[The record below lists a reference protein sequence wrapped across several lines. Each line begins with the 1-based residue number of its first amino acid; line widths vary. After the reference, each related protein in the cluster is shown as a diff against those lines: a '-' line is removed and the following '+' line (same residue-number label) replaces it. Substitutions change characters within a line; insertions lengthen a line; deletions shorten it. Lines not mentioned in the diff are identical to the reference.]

1 MIEAGATKGIE
12 ETIWGGSS
20 VGRVALFSA
29 EGEKERL
36 VSKERRKG
44 WFQTFCR
51 CEWQKKKKTHLKE

>member
-29 EGEKERL
+29 EGEKKRL

-51 CEWQKKKKTHLKE
+51 RE